1 MNEIA
6 EFLTGCKKM
15 GVKVTPQRIAI
26 YKILASKAKHPT
38 INEIYGEIKKDY
50 PSLSLNTIYKTIQL
64 FIELGMVSQFTSR
77 EGVIRYEVKLSP
89 HHHVLCLKCR
99 KIQDVFD
106 SCLDELKVSPP
117 LKDGFEII
125 RHDVI
130 FYGYCNEC
138 KQEGR

>member
-1 MNEIA
+1 MNEVA

-26 YKILASKAKHPT
+26 YKILAAKAKHPT
-38 INEIYGEIKKDY
+38 ISEIYEEIKKDY

-64 FIELGMVSQFTSR
+64 FIEHGMVSQFTSR
-77 EGVIRYEVKLSP
+77 EGVIRYEVKLLP

-99 KIQDVFD
+99 KIHDVFD
-106 SCLDELKVSPP
+106 SFLDELKISQP
-117 LKDGFEII
+117 LKGGFEII

-130 FYGYCNEC
+130 FYGYCSEC
-138 KQEGR
+138 KQERR

>member
-1 MNEIA
+1 MDDLEKFI
-6 EFLTGCKKM
+6 TDCKRM
-15 GVKVTPQRIAI
+15 GVKITPQRLVI
-26 YKILASKAKHPT
+26 YKALAAKAKHPT
-38 INEIYGEIKKDY
+38 INEIYEEIKKDY

-99 KIQDVFD
+99 KIHDVFD
-106 SCLDELKVSPP
+106 SLLDELKISQP
-117 LKDGFEII
+117 LKGGFEII

-130 FYGYCNEC
+130 FYGYCSEC

>member
-1 MNEIA
+1 MDELKDFMA
-6 EFLTGCKKM
+6 ECKDK
-15 GVKVTPQRIAI
+15 GVKITPQRLAV
-26 YKILASKAKHPT
+26 YKILAGKAKHPI
-38 INEIYGEIKKDY
+38 INEIYEEIRRDY

-77 EGVIRYEVKLSP
+77 EGVIRYEVKLAP

-99 KIQDVFD
+99 KIHDVFD
-106 SCLDELKVSPP
+106 SSLDELKVSPP
-117 LKDGFEII
+117 LKGGFEII

-130 FYGYCNEC
+130 FYGYCSKC

>member
-38 INEIYGEIKKDY
+38 INEIYEEIKKDY

-77 EGVIRYEVKLSP
+77 EGVIRYEVKLLP

-106 SCLDELKVSPP
+106 SCLDEIKMSPP
-117 LKDGFEII
+117 LKGGFEII

-130 FYGYCNEC
+130 FYGYCSEC